1 MDNTYY
7 IGIDIGGTRHNIGLS
22 GQDGILVEH
31 IEKNTNRQGGP
42 KAMISSIVE
51 IINQLTSKNKIDK
64 SRIKRIGIGFGG
76 PVNSYKG
83 IVIRSVHVDGWNE
96 YPLAQEIANLVNI
109 PVIIDNDVNAAV
121 LGEWYFGA
129 GKGYQNI
136 FYVNIGTGI
145 GGGAIVNNQ
154 LVRGASMNATE
165 IGHMKVTE
173 VPPRLCGCGAWGCL
187 EAICSGDSIGKR
199 ATERLVFED
208 SVLKRNGQL
217 KVSGKMVYD
226 AADQGDPLAREIIDQ
241 SIKILGTKIADVITL
256 FNPDLVIIGGGIV
269 SRPDASFLNPLTSVI
284 KRTAMKE
291 ASEHVN
297 IVKAENG
304 YLAGVIGGVALAIH
318 AK

>member
-1 MDNTYY
+1 MDGTYY

-22 GQDGILVEH
+22 VQDGVLIEQ
-31 IEKNTNRQGGP
+31 IEKNTDRQGGP

-51 IINQLTSKNKIDK
+51 IINQLISKNKIDK
-64 SRIKRIGIGFGG
+64 SRIKRVGIGFGG

-83 IVIRSVHVDGWNE
+83 IVIRSVHVDGWDN

-109 PVIIDNDVNAAV
+109 PVIIDNDVNVAV

-145 GGGAIVNNQ
+145 GGGAIVSSQ
-154 LVRGASMNATE
+154 LMRGATMNATE

-173 VPPRLCGCGAWGCL
+173 VPARLCGCGAWGCL

-199 ATERLVFED
+199 ATERVLYED
-208 SVLKRNGQL
+208 SILSRSGQL
-217 KVSGKMVYD
+217 KISGKMVYD
-226 AADQGDPLAREIIDQ
+226 AADQGDRLAREIIDQ
-241 SIKILGTKIADVITL
+241 SINILGTKIADVVTL
-256 FNPDLVIIGGGIV
+256 FNPDLIIIGGGIV
-269 SRPDASFLNPLTSVI
+269 SRSDDSFLNPLTSVI

-291 ASEHVN
+291 SSEHVN

-304 YLAGVIGGVALAIH
+304 YLAGVVGGVALAIH

>member
-22 GQDGILVEH
+22 AQDGILVEH
-31 IEKNTNRQGGP
+31 VEKQTDRLGGP

-51 IINQLTSKNKIDK
+51 IINQLISKNNIDK

-83 IVIRSVHVDGWNE
+83 IVIRSVHVDGWDN

-129 GKGYQNI
+129 GKGFQNI

-154 LVRGASMNATE
+154 LMRGASMNATE
-165 IGHMKVTE
+165 IGHLKVTE
-173 VPPRLCGCGAWGCL
+173 IPPRLCGCGSWGCL
-187 EAICSGDSIGKR
+187 EALCSGDSIGRR
-199 ATERLVFED
+199 AEERITYED
-208 SVLKRNGQL
+208 SILKIYNQ
-217 KVSGKMVYD
+217 KISGKMVYD
-226 AADQGDPLAREIIDQ
+226 AADQGDLVSREIIDQ
-241 SIKILGTKIADVITL
+241 SIKILGTKIADVVTL
-256 FNPDLVIIGGGIV
+256 FNPDLIIIGGGIV
-269 SRPDASFLNPLTSVI
+269 SRPNSSFLNPLTSVI
-284 KRTAMKE
+284 KRNAMKE
-291 ASEHVN
+291 ASAHVH
-297 IVKAENG
+297 IVKARNG
-304 YLAGVIGGVALAIH
+304 YLAGVTGAVALAIH